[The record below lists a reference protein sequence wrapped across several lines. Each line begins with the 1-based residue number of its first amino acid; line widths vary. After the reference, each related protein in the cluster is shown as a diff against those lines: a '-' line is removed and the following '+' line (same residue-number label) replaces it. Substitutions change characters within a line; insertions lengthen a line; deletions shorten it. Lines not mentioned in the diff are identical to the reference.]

1 MKEFL
6 LLMCL
11 YLLGSARGAPGKPD
25 KPPGSMN
32 HQASVQRI
40 SGEHL
45 SPANPSGKAALYV
58 TSPGKISLS
67 ERPSEE
73 HTLVGRA
80 LGEHGSGKHAS
91 GEPGSG
97 EHTAGSEHAVDEQL
111 SGDQPS
117 GEKSF
122 GDQPSG
128 DQPSGEQP
136 SSDQSSGEQPSV
148 RKPLGD
154 QSLDEKP
161 SGEQASGEEDSGEQA
176 SGEQNSGPALKCITC
191 SYMNDQGKCLRG
203 EGVCSAQK
211 SQQCMLKKIFE
222 AGKLQFMVQ
231 GCENMC
237 PSMNLFSHGTRMH
250 IICCKNQSF
259 CNKI

>member
-11 YLLGSARGAPGKPD
+11 YLLGSARGASGKPD
-25 KPPGSMN
+25 KPPGSVN
-32 HQASVQRI
+32 HQASAQRF
-40 SGEHL
+40 SGE
-45 SPANPSGKAALYV
+45 
-58 TSPGKISLS
+58 
-67 ERPSEE
+67 
-73 HTLVGRA
+73 
-80 LGEHGSGKHAS
+80 
-91 GEPGSG
+91 
-97 EHTAGSEHAVDEQL
+97 
-111 SGDQPS
+111 
-117 GEKSF
+117 
-122 GDQPSG
+122 QPSG
-128 DQPSGEQP
+128 DQSSG
-136 SSDQSSGEQPSV
+136 DQSSGEQPLG

-161 SGEQASGEEDSGEQA
+161 SGEQVSSEEDLGEQA
-176 SGEQNSGPALKCITC
+176 SGEQDSGEKQLGEQPADTPSSNSSGPALKCVTC

-203 EGVCSAQK
+203 DGVCTAHK

>member
-6 LLMCL
+6 LLMFL
-11 YLLGSARGAPGKPD
+11 YLLGSARGASGKPD
-25 KPPGSMN
+25 KPPGSTN
-32 HQASVQRI
+32 HQASVQRL
-40 SGEHL
+40 SGEHSSL
-45 SPANPSGKAALYV
+45 SNPSGKAAMYM
-58 TSPGKISLS
+58 TSPGKIALS

-80 LGEHGSGKHAS
+80 LGEHGSGKHTS
-91 GEPGSG
+91 GEPSSS
-97 EHTAGSEHAVDEQL
+97 EHAAGSEHAADE
-111 SGDQPS
+111 
-117 GEKSF
+117 
-122 GDQPSG
+122 QPSG
-128 DQPSGEQP
+128 DQPSGEKPFSDQP
-136 SSDQSSGEQPSV
+136 SGDSGEQPSGDQSSGEQPSG

-161 SGEQASGEEDSGEQA
+161 SGEQALGEDDLGEPA
-176 SGEQNSGPALKCITC
+176 SGSALKCVTC
-191 SYMNDQGKCLRG
+191 SYMSDQGKCLRG

-259 CNKI
+259 CNRI

>member
-11 YLLGSARGAPGKPD
+11 YLLGSARGASGKPD
-25 KPPGSMN
+25 KPPGSVN
-32 HQASVQRI
+32 HQASAQRF
-40 SGEHL
+40 
-45 SPANPSGKAALYV
+45 
-58 TSPGKISLS
+58 
-67 ERPSEE
+67 
-73 HTLVGRA
+73 
-80 LGEHGSGKHAS
+80 S

-97 EHTAGSEHAVDEQL
+97 DHAAGSEHTADELPSGDQL
-111 SGDQPS
+111 SG
-117 GEKSF
+117 EKPF

-128 DQPSGEQP
+128 DQPSGDQ
-136 SSDQSSGEQPSV
+136 SSGDQSSGEQP
-148 RKPLGD
+148 L
-154 QSLDEKP
+154 
-161 SGEQASGEEDSGEQA
+161 GEQA
-176 SGEQNSGPALKCITC
+176 SGEQDSGEKQLGEQPADTPSSNSSGPALKCVTC

-203 EGVCSAQK
+203 DGVCTAHK